1 MGWKICSGLL
11 VLVISALAQNVTRHH
26 DVQIFPFNGTIGQ
39 LCFEE
44 ASGGNKICL
53 KAQTMAADVTMELPS
68 SSSVGNCLGGVSATA
83 LGNIACAG
91 GTGITQLNGLNDSS
105 QTFSTVDDTNVTL
118 TISSGSGDHQFVVGW
133 TGALAKT
140 RQHSATVYND
150 QSNTYLGGTQDF
162 GAAALKIPY
171 GPGLAHIL
179 DGYIS
184 YNSTLGVVNIGR
196 GAFTS
201 NRLIQAPNST
211 AVNNIPAYA
220 DIYGR
225 ELGAGYSTSI
235 LSNPYTLPIRTDY
248 GRMFPRDGGEQVF
261 NVKAYGAVAD
271 NSTDDAPEI
280 NSARSAAESAGG
292 GIVFLPAGRYC
303 INSSIVAGDGSA
315 SADNTKPPVIIQGA
329 GAALNNTTPQ
339 GTTLRW
345 CGGAQGSK
353 TPMIKFAGPYGGGGI
368 KDLTLEAGNNTNVVG
383 IDGQQWGQGFI
394 ENVSITGVNG
404 GDALKYYSVRVSGIT
419 PSNNIVKSLYINS
432 PGTNGNGV
440 YLTGGTTELM
450 KDAAS
455 NQFIG
460 GSWWGTEYA
469 LKLEFAD
476 GNIFDVSQFQI
487 VGTPDGTNCGIKFVR
502 STVDAAFP
510 SGNYFRTPFT
520 KGYCGTTGN
529 GKIPNA
535 FIPLGE
541 CDYPTY
547 CNPKTAITSGI
558 PMFQISFPN
567 LFNAFRGLYGM
578 EARGDSATSTDP
590 VFYFDNVSGSHSY
603 TGAIAHSKDGVVQA
617 LTLTHLNDGH
627 VFMSKSSAGAGS
639 LEVQG
644 YLSSWGELYLRP
656 IPRAS
661 LTSYNPP
668 RGAQVHCDGCAADS
682 SCTASAGNSA
692 IATRLNTS
700 GSFPTGWTC
709 Q

>member
-68 SSSVGNCLGGVSATA
+68 SSSVGNCLGWVSATA

-261 NVKAYGAVAD
+261 NVKAFGAIGDGVTNDTTAIL
-271 NSTDDAPEI
+271 DARTAAEI
-280 NSARSAAESAGG
+280 NGGVVFVPGGRYCVHSSIVLGNGSAGG
-292 GIVFLPAGRYC
+292 
-303 INSSIVAGDGSA
+303 
-315 SADNTKPPVIIQGA
+315 DNTKPPVIIQGV
-329 GAALNNTTPQ
+329 GAALNNTFPQ
-339 GTTLRW
+339 GSTFKW
-345 CGGAQGSK
+345 CGGHQGSK
-353 TPMIKFAGPYGGGGI
+353 TPMIKISGPYGGGGI
-368 KDLTLEAGNNTNVVG
+368 RDLTLEAGNFNNVVG
-383 IDGQQWGQGFI
+383 IEGQQWGQGFI

-404 GDALKYYSVRVSGIT
+404 GDAFKCYHVKTGGAQCT
-419 PSNNIVKSLYINS
+419 HNIIKGLVINA

-440 YLTGGTTELM
+440 YLTGGSTEPM
-450 KDAAS
+450 KNSAS
-455 NQFIG
+455 NIFIG
-460 GSWWGTEYA
+460 GSWWGKEYA
-469 LKLEFAD
+469 LKLENAS
-476 GNIFDVSQFQI
+476 GNLFDIGALQVEG
-487 VGTPDGTNCGIKFVR
+487 GTNGTNCALKFVR
-502 STVDAAFP
+502 STVDNNFPQGNFFRAAEIQ
-510 SGNYFRTPFT
+510 
-520 KGYCGTTGN
+520 GYCGETGN
-529 GKIPNA
+529 GPIPNA

-541 CDYPTY
+541 CDYTTY
-547 CNPKTAITSGI
+547 CNPKLAISSGT
-558 PMFQISFPN
+558 PVFQMSFPN
-567 LFNAFRGLYGM
+567 LASSFRGLYGM
-578 EARGDSATSTDP
+578 EARGASSTSTDP
-590 VFYFDNVSGSHSY
+590 VFYFDNVSSAHNY
-603 TGAIAHSKDGVVQA
+603 TGAIAHSKGGTVYSTTVA
-617 LTLTHLNDGH
+617 HRNDGH
-627 VFMSKSSAGAGS
+627 VFMSKSSDGAGP